1 MMYRDHKEYSQQP
14 SNPEYELLR
23 SWLRG
28 ETSVESL
35 RKWLETL
42 YN

>member
-1 MMYRDHKEYSQQP
+1 MMYRNHKEYKAP
-14 SNPEYELLR
+14 RENPDCELLR

-28 ETSVESL
+28 ETGVESL
-35 RKWLETL
+35 KKWLSIM

>member
-1 MMYRDHKEYSQQP
+1 MMYRDHREYETP
-14 SNPEYELLR
+14 RGNPNHELLR

-28 ETSVESL
+28 ESGVESL
-35 RKWLETL
+35 KEWLRTM

>member
-1 MMYRDHKEYSQQP
+1 MMYRDHKEYNRRVEP
-14 SNPEYELLR
+14 DHELLR

-28 ETSVESL
+28 DSGVESL
-35 RKWLETL
+35 RKWLDIM

>member
-1 MMYRDHKEYSQQP
+1 MMYRNHKEYNQQP
-14 SNPEYELLR
+14 DNSEHENLR

-28 ETSVESL
+28 ETGVESL
-35 RKWLETL
+35 KEWLDTM